1 MYVFF
6 SFKKHGIKLTMYNFE
21 SQSFLLIYIES
32 SFNDKSTDKSK
43 KKENKYTDIISSN
56 NNNINEKLERFVV

>member
-1 MYVFF
+1 
-6 SFKKHGIKLTMYNFE
+6 MYNFE

-56 NNNINEKLERFVV
+56 NNNINEKLERFVVWLILEFIWIPTQLL

>member
-1 MYVFF
+1 
-6 SFKKHGIKLTMYNFE
+6 MYNFE